1 MNIGDPFAV
10 TPRPSKDW
18 RGLSDPSRIAA
29 VAEVLMELGWSGVAD
44 VVTAVQTGTVTV
56 QFNVTMSAGERG
68 VAAREVEAH
77 LQRIDA
83 GITVSTMPKIDRN
96 RIRQLRG
103 VTIL

>member
-18 RGLSDPSRIAA
+18 RTLSDPSRIAA
-29 VAEVLMELGWSGVAD
+29 AAEVIVEKGWSGVAD

-56 QFNVTMSAGERG
+56 QFKAAMSAGERG
-68 VAAREVEAH
+68 VVARTLEAH

>member
-18 RGLSDPSRIAA
+18 RTLSDPSRIAA
-29 VAEVLMELGWSGVAD
+29 AAEVIVERGWNGIAD

-56 QFNVTMSAGERG
+56 QFKVPMSAGEKG
-68 VAAREVEAH
+68 AAARAIEAH
-77 LQRIDA
+77 LQQIDA